1 MTDIFMEIPALLS
14 CKRANTGRK
23 FKKKSWV
30 FYPTYFLNILVTPI
44 DSRPFNLTFFKVI
57 LCSIRFPLC
66 RPCFECRIIVNF
78 IFRLNIAF
86 FLIQCS
92 MYYYPI
98 LKKKPAS
105 IVDRKFW
112 FNLWNISMLTYIYLS
127 NFLYSHPKFRW
138 NHIGESTWV
147 YVYWPNQSD

>member
-23 FKKKSWV
+23 FKKQSWV

-92 MYYYPI
+92 MQV
-98 LKKKPAS
+98 LLSHSEKKTS
-105 IVDRKFW
+105 QCMQLTENFDLIFE
-112 FNLWNISMLTYIYLS
+112 ISLCLYIYIYIYLS

-138 NHIGESTWV
+138 NHIGEST
-147 YVYWPNQSD
+147 